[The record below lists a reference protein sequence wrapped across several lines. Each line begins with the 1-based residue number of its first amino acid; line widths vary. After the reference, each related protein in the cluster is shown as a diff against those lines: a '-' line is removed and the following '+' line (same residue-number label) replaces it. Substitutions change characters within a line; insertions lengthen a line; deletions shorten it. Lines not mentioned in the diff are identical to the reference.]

1 MARHTPP
8 THAQIQHFQSLLER
22 DRQELSQLEN
32 TILKVSLVLSELRFQ
47 KQRRMDSLTALGR
60 ILSPIRRVPPEILSE
75 IFQWC
80 CHMNLYADDRR
91 ITNVRAP
98 PLLLGQVSSL
108 WREVSQNTPRLWDH
122 LCFFDDALAT
132 EQMLPV
138 LRLLFHWSGTLPV
151 TMELIVCPGD
161 TGQPLAPMFEFHP
174 RLQKLHLYLLSSDS
188 LSTQRMPFPI
198 LKSLW
203 VQSVV
208 GADETLLDVLSICQ
222 NAPNLRILRVHSP
235 HFSSNMADSPF
246 PWSQLTRLDL
256 TMPLDTLAARDILL
270 RCTQLATCHFHHIQ
284 PVDFEHP
291 SPPCTL
297 HNLHSLKFYGTQ
309 CPWAPFISPFSMPK
323 LQTLSIS
330 DVHCSADVLS
340 QFISRSQFKLN
351 SLTLSSV
358 SPLDSDDIIRLLRQL
373 PSLDTLHLSRT
384 GISNYLFRT
393 FIHIAGSSPP
403 LTLSSLQNLTIEA
416 SSDHLNGAAIADM
429 VESLVGNA
437 GFRQDGSSN
446 SNPFAAMSSLKLAL
460 GGSRF
465 SVADEGRLA
474 EAVATG
480 FLVDIIERE

>member
-8 THAQIQHFQSLLER
+8 TDAQIQHFQNLLER

-47 KQRRMDSLTALGR
+47 KQRRIDSLTALGR
-60 ILSPIRRVPPEILSE
+60 ILSPIHRVPPEILSE

-138 LRLLFHWSGTLPV
+138 LRLLFRRSGTLPV

-174 RLQKLHLYLLSSDS
+174 RLQKLHLYLLSSDT
-188 LSTQRMPFPI
+188 LSAQRIPFPI

-203 VQSVV
+203 VQSVI

-222 NAPNLRILRVHSP
+222 NAPNLRTLRVHSP

-297 HNLHSLKFYGTQ
+297 HL
-309 CPWAPFISPFSMPK
+309 A
-323 LQTLSIS
+323 QTLSIS

-384 GISNYLFRT
+384 GLSDPFFRA
-393 FIHIAGSSPP
+393 FVHIAGSSPP
-403 LTLSSLQNLTIEA
+403 LTLSGLQNLTIEA
-416 SSDHLNGAAIADM
+416 ITDDLDGAVVADM
-429 VESLVGNA
+429 VESLARNA
-437 GFRQDGSSN
+437 GFRQDGNSN
-446 SNPFAAMSSLKLAL
+446 SNPFAAMRSLKLAL